1 MTTARIINDTESSMA
16 VPASSQPTCNEAI
29 ETLTGGFIC
38 DSTLVETQANR
49 STLNIHSP
57 ASNEAIEPSI
67 NRDRPIALSGY
78 DAALKRILDLT
89 AGLMALLV
97 FTPLLIVIAI
107 LIRLNSKGSAL
118 YRQSRT
124 GLNGRVFEVYKFRT
138 MYMNSATQFVQ
149 AEKNDPRITPIG
161 ALLRRTSLDELP
173 QLLNVIEGTMSLVG
187 PRPHPL
193 GLDAQ
198 FRQQLPFYDS
208 RYMVKPGITG
218 LAQVKGYRGE
228 TRETKAMAYRIKYDR
243 LYISRWSLILDI
255 KLLMITAFKG
265 WIHKNAY

>member
-1 MTTARIINDTESSMA
+1 MTSARITNDTESSMA
-16 VPASSQPTCNEAI
+16 VPAPGQPALNDAI
-29 ETLTGGFIC
+29 ETLTGGFMH
-38 DSTLVETQANR
+38 DSALVKPQVNSSTLRFQ
-49 STLNIHSP
+49 SP
-57 ASNEAIEPSI
+57 ASNEPIAPSFA
-67 NRDRPIALSGY
+67 RDRPIALSEY
-78 DAALKRILDLT
+78 DAILKRTLDLA

-97 FTPLLIVIAI
+97 FTPLLIVVAV
-107 LIRLNSKGSAL
+107 LIRLDSKGSAL

-124 GLNGRVFEVYKFRT
+124 GINGRVFEVYKFRT
-138 MYMNSATQFVQ
+138 MYINSATQFVQ
-149 AEKNDPRITPIG
+149 AEKDDPRITRIG
-161 ALLRRTSLDELP
+161 GLLRRTSLDELP

-228 TRETKAMAYRIKYDR
+228 TRETEAMANRIKYDR
-243 LYISRWSLILDI
+243 IYISRWSIVLDI

>member
-16 VPASSQPTCNEAI
+16 VPASSHTTRNDSVES
-29 ETLTGGFIC
+29 LTGGLMRNSALVKPQADC
-38 DSTLVETQANR
+38 STLR
-49 STLNIHSP
+49 ISSP
-57 ASNEAIEPSI
+57 ASNEAIAPSI
-67 NRDRPIALSGY
+67 DRDRPIALSGF
-78 DAALKRILDLT
+78 DAILKRTLDLV
-89 AGLMALLV
+89 AGLTALLV
-97 FTPLLIVIAI
+97 FAPLLMIVAI
-107 LIRLNSKGSAL
+107 LIRLDSKGSAL
-118 YRQSRT
+118 YRQPRT
-124 GLNGRVFEVYKFRT
+124 GINGRVFEVYKLRT
-138 MYMNSATQFVQ
+138 MYTNSSTRFVQ
-149 AEKNDPRITPIG
+149 AGKNDPRITRIG

-228 TRETKAMAYRIKYDR
+228 TRETEAMANRIRYDR
-243 LYISRWSLILDI
+243 LYISRWNIFLDI